1 MRPSLALALLL
12 LAPAAI
18 AQSNVVLEASS
29 TQSCPVGVYAQ
40 HSPLG
45 AVEQIRTSTAHHQ
58 LAYNIT
64 LRALDTRLI
73 AQARITLLGL
83 SGPQVL
89 PVGQNAT
96 SSPNAAETFTLTPGA
111 TAKPSFD
118 SVVYAH
124 KLTGVRFIQLDDV
137 TYADG
142 TQWHQ
147 TSGRT
152 CRVAPNGLLLINATA
167 H

>member
-1 MRPSLALALLL
+1 MRPFIALTALLL
-12 LAPAAI
+12 SPAAI
-18 AQSNVVLEASS
+18 LAQTNITLEDPVS
-29 TQSCPVGVYAQ
+29 QSCPVGVYAQ

-45 AVEQIRTSTAHHQ
+45 AVEQIRNSSDHHQ

-73 AQARITLLGL
+73 QQARITLLGL
-83 SGPQVL
+83 SGPQII
-89 PVGQNAT
+89 PAQNAT
-96 SSPNAAETFTLTPGA
+96 SSPNAIETFTLTPGA
-111 TAKPSFD
+111 SPKATFD

>member
-1 MRPSLALALLL
+1 MRPFLALTALLL
-12 LAPAAI
+12 TPAI
-18 AQSNVVLEASS
+18 LPAQSIITRPVTS
-29 TQSCPVGVYAQ
+29 TPGCPVGIIAQ

-45 AVEQIRTSTAHHQ
+45 AVEQVRSSADHQ

-73 AQARITLLGL
+73 TQARITLLGL

-89 PVGQNAT
+89 LIAQNNN
-96 SSPNAAETFTLTPGA
+96 SSPNATETFTLTPGA

-118 SVVYAH
+118 TVVYAH

-147 TSGRT
+147 TSGHS
-152 CRVAPNGLLLINATA
+152 CRVAPNNLLLVNSAA

>member
-1 MRPSLALALLL
+1 MRPFLALTALLL
-12 LAPAAI
+12 TPAI
-18 AQSNVVLEASS
+18 LPAQSIITRPVTS
-29 TQSCPVGVYAQ
+29 TPGCPVGILAQ
-40 HSPLG
+40 HSPQ
-45 AVEQIRTSTAHHQ
+45 ATVEQIRTSTAHQ

-73 AQARITLLGL
+73 TQARITLLGL

-96 SSPNAAETFTLTPGA
+96 SSPNATETFTLTPGA